1 MKRVVRAKEG
11 MIAGVCAGIAQYF
24 GIDPTIVRI
33 GWVLVSLFTG
43 GFLGLIAYIVCAFIS
58 PLEDD
63 IID

>member
-43 GFLGLIAYIVCAFIS
+43 GFLGLIAYIVCAFII